1 MDQWDSEVLKKA
13 KTPVENVIDTLE
25 ANVIY
30 LNESLKVVEGDI
42 HIAAMSGSEA
52 KKRIHENDVVIVG
65 GDRSDDLE
73 ELISV
78 KPSLIVL
85 TGSLTADENVVK
97 NVKNKEFQLFLHHL
111 ILIKHLNKLFKQF
124 LLNMS

>member
-1 MDQWDSEVLKKA
+1 M
-13 KTPVENVIDTLE
+13 
-25 ANVIY
+25 
-30 LNESLKVVEGDI
+30 
-42 HIAAMSGSEA
+42 
-52 KKRIHENDVVIVG
+52 IVG

-97 NVKNKEFQLFLHHL
+97 KCEEQGISMISTPL

>member
-1 MDQWDSEVLKKA
+1 M
-13 KTPVENVIDTLE
+13 IFTLQQCQ
-25 ANVIY
+25 
-30 LNESLKVVEGDI
+30 VVKL
-42 HIAAMSGSEA
+42 

-97 NVKNKEFQLFLHHL
+97 KCEEQEFQLFLHHL
-111 ILIKHLNKLFKQF
+111 ILINIST
-124 LLNMS
+124 NCSSNSC

>member
-30 LNESLKVVEGDI
+30 LNDALKVIEGDI

-52 KKRIHENDVVIVG
+52 K
-65 GDRSDDLE
+65 
-73 ELISV
+73 
-78 KPSLIVL
+78 
-85 TGSLTADENVVK
+85 NVFMK
-97 NVKNKEFQLFLHHL
+97 MMLWL
-111 ILIKHLNKLFKQF
+111 
-124 LLNMS
+124 